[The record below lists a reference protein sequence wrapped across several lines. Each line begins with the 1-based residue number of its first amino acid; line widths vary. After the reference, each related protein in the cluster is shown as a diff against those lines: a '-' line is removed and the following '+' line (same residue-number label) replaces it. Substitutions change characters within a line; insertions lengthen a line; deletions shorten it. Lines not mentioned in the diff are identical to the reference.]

1 MSLLNADF
9 NKKLFF
15 ILHFSKD
22 FDNLYFSLS
31 LFDGFNIFAV
41 HSIIMTKKKTNSD
54 STSKKPKTEL
64 AVGVLGS
71 GSFATAIVKMLVE
84 NCKTVHWCVRNEFVK
99 GAIELRGHN
108 PTYLTA
114 VNFNLKN
121 LKLTTDINEMVSA
134 CDIVVLATPSIYLSD
149 SMDKLNCEY
158 GDKIFVSAIKGI
170 IPKVNNVV
178 AHYLKDEFKIGFRN
192 QAVIAGPCHAEEVAM
207 ERLSY
212 LTVATVEEENSKKL
226 LDIFSSDFIKVSASK
241 DILGNEYSAILKN
254 IFAIGAG
261 IASGLGYGDNFTA
274 VFVSNAIREIETFL
288 EAIYEAPRDVN
299 ESAYL
304 GDLLVT
310 AYSLFS
316 RNRNLGNLIG
326 KGYTVKSAIQSM
338 NMVAEGYYAAD
349 SIYQTAREK
358 GLKLPII
365 DTIYGILYEG
375 KNAEKQYRKLTAK
388 LN

>member
-1 MSLLNADF
+1 
-9 NKKLFF
+9 
-15 ILHFSKD
+15 
-22 FDNLYFSLS
+22 
-31 LFDGFNIFAV
+31 
-41 HSIIMTKKKTNSD
+41 MTKKKTILESSN
-54 STSKKPKTEL
+54 SKKSKAEIS
-64 AVGVLGS
+64 VGVVGS

-84 NCKTVHWCVRNEFVK
+84 NCKIVHWCVRSEYVK

-108 PTYLTA
+108 PNYLTA
-114 VNFNLKN
+114 VNFNQKN
-121 LKLTTDINEMVSA
+121 LKLTTDINELVSS
-134 CDIVVLATPSIYLSD
+134 CDVVVLATPSIYLSD
-149 SMDKLNCEY
+149 TLEKMTCDYK
-158 GDKIFVSAIKGI
+158 DKIFVSAIKGI
-170 IPKVNNVV
+170 IPKVNDVV
-178 AHYLKDEFKIGFRN
+178 AEYLKSEFQIGIRN

-212 LTVATVEEENSKKL
+212 LTIATVEEDVSKKL
-226 LDIFSSDFIKVSASK
+226 LQIFSSDFIKVNSSK
-241 DILGNEYSAILKN
+241 DVLGNEYSAILKN

-261 IASGLGYGDNFTA
+261 IASGLGYGDNFIA
-274 VFVSNAIREIETFL
+274 VFVSNAIREMETFL

-316 RNRNLGNLIG
+316 RNRSLGNLIG

-338 NMVAEGYYAAD
+338 NMIAEGYYAAN
-349 SIYQTAREK
+349 SIYKTAKSKNLE
-358 GLKLPII
+358 LPIV

-375 KNAEKQYRKLTAK
+375 KNAEKQFKKLTAK

>member
-1 MSLLNADF
+1 ME
-9 NKKLFF
+9 NKDL
-15 ILHFSKD
+15 ISQP
-22 FDNLYFSLS
+22 
-31 LFDGFNIFAV
+31 V
-41 HSIIMTKKKTNSD
+41 
-54 STSKKPKTEL
+54 
-64 AVGVLGS
+64 VGVLGS

-84 NCKTVHWCVRNEFVK
+84 NCQVVHWCVRNEFVK
-99 GAIELRGHN
+99 GAIELRHHN

-114 VNFNLKN
+114 VQFDIKK

-149 SMDKLNCEY
+149 SLDKMTCEY
-158 GDKIFVSAIKGI
+158 SDKMFVSAIKGI
-170 IPKVNNVV
+170 VPKVNDVV
-178 AHYLKDEFKIGFRN
+178 AHYLRDEFKIGFRC

-212 LTVATVEEENSKKL
+212 LTIATLEKNQEVLKNL
-226 LDIFSSDFIKVSASK
+226 FSSHFIKVNSSC

-254 IFAIGAG
+254 IYAIGAG

-274 VFVSNAIREIETFL
+274 VFITNAIREMETFL
-288 EAIYEAPRDVN
+288 EAIHESPRDVN

-338 NMVAEGYYAAD
+338 NMIAEGYYAAD
-349 SIYQTAREK
+349 SIYKTSQQKNIVT
-358 GLKLPII
+358 PII
-365 DTIYGILYEG
+365 DTIYGILYED
-375 KNAEKQYRKLTAK
+375 KNAEKEFQMLTAK
-388 LN
+388 LD

>member
-1 MSLLNADF
+1 MEKNGQKNQPF
-9 NKKLFF
+9 
-15 ILHFSKD
+15 
-22 FDNLYFSLS
+22 
-31 LFDGFNIFAV
+31 
-41 HSIIMTKKKTNSD
+41 
-54 STSKKPKTEL
+54 
-64 AVGVLGS
+64 VGVVGS

-84 NCKTVHWCVRNEFVK
+84 NAEIVHWCVRNEFVK

-114 VNFNLKN
+114 VQFDIKKLKI
-121 LKLTTDINEMVSA
+121 TTDINELVSA
-134 CDIVVLATPSIYLSD
+134 CDVVVLATPSIYLSD
-149 SMDKLNCEY
+149 SLEKMTCNY
-158 GDKIFVSAIKGI
+158 TNKIFVSAIKGI
-170 IPKVNNVV
+170 VPKVNDVV
-178 AHYLKDEFKIGFRN
+178 AHYLRDEFKIGFRS

-212 LTVATVEEENSKKL
+212 LTIATTEENEQVL
-226 LDIFSSDFIKVSASK
+226 HDLFSSSFIKVNCSN

-254 IFAIGAG
+254 IYAIGAG

-274 VFVSNAIREIETFL
+274 VFVTNAIREMEIFL
-288 EAIYEAPRDVN
+288 EGIHETPRDVN

-316 RNRNLGNLIG
+316 RNRSLGNLIG

-338 NMVAEGYYAAD
+338 NMIAEGYYAAD
-349 SIYQTAREK
+349 SIYQTSKEK
-358 GLKLPII
+358 EMKTPII
-365 DTIYGILYEG
+365 DAVYKILYEE
-375 KNAEKQYRKLTAK
+375 KNAEEQFKKLTLK

>member
-1 MSLLNADF
+1 MQE
-9 NKKLFF
+9 
-15 ILHFSKD
+15 
-22 FDNLYFSLS
+22 
-31 LFDGFNIFAV
+31 
-41 HSIIMTKKKTNSD
+41 NSP
-54 STSKKPKTEL
+54 SQYKSNPV
-64 AVGVLGS
+64 VGVLGS

-84 NCKTVHWCVRNEFVK
+84 NSKKVHWCVRNEFVK

-108 PTYLTA
+108 PTYLTS
-114 VNFNLKN
+114 VRFQKEELQI
-121 LKLTTDINEMVSA
+121 TTDVNELVSA
-134 CDIVVLATPSIYLSD
+134 CDVIVLATPSIYLSD
-149 SMDKLNCEY
+149 SLDKMTCDYTN
-158 GDKIFVSAIKGI
+158 KIFVSAIKGI

-178 AHYLKDEFKIGFRN
+178 AHYLRDEFQIGFRC

-212 LTVATVEEENSKKL
+212 LTIATAEDEVGEILKKL
-226 LDIFSSDFIKVSASK
+226 FASDFINVHTSK

-254 IFAIGAG
+254 IYAIGAG
-261 IASGLGYGDNFTA
+261 MASGLGYGDNFIA
-274 VFVSNAIREIETFL
+274 VLVSNAVREMEIFL
-288 EAIYEAPRDVN
+288 EAVYELPRDVN

-316 RNRNLGNLIG
+316 RNRSLGNLIG

-349 SIYQTAREK
+349 SVWETAK
-358 GLKLPII
+358 SKDLNLPII
-365 DTIYGILYEG
+365 NTVYKILYQE
-375 KNAEKQYRKLTAK
+375 KNAEAQFKKLTMR

>member
-1 MSLLNADF
+1 MA
-9 NKKLFF
+9 
-15 ILHFSKD
+15 
-22 FDNLYFSLS
+22 
-31 LFDGFNIFAV
+31 
-41 HSIIMTKKKTNSD
+41 KKKTNSD
-54 STSKKPKTEL
+54 SSTSKKTKNDVT
-64 AVGVLGS
+64 VGVVGS

-121 LKLTTDINEMVSA
+121 LKLTTDVNELVTA
-134 CDIVVLATPSIYLSD
+134 CDVVVLATPSIYLSD
-149 SMDKLNCEY
+149 TLDKMTCEY
-158 GDKIFVSAIKGI
+158 KDKIFVSAIKGI
-170 IPKVNNVV
+170 IPKVNDVV
-178 AHYLKDEFKIGFRN
+178 AHYLKEEFQIGFRN

-212 LTVATVEEENSKKL
+212 LTVATVEDEVSEKL
-226 LDIFSSDFIKVSASK
+226 VNIFNSDFIKVNSSK

-254 IFAIGAG
+254 IFAIGTG

-274 VFVSNAIREIETFL
+274 VFVSNAIREMETFL

-349 SIYQTAREK
+349 SIYKTAKQKKLE
-358 GLKLPII
+358 LPII
-365 DTIYGILYEG
+365 DTVYGILYEG
-375 KNAEKQYRKLTAK
+375 KNAEKQFKKLTTK

>member
-1 MSLLNADF
+1 MS
-9 NKKLFF
+9 
-15 ILHFSKD
+15 HP
-22 FDNLYFSLS
+22 
-31 LFDGFNIFAV
+31 V
-41 HSIIMTKKKTNSD
+41 
-54 STSKKPKTEL
+54 
-64 AVGVLGS
+64 VGVLGS

-84 NCKTVHWCVRNEFVK
+84 NCDVVHWCVRNEFVK
-99 GAIELRGHN
+99 GAIELRHHN

-114 VNFNLKN
+114 VQFDIKK

-134 CDIVVLATPSIYLSD
+134 CDIIVLATPSIYLSE
-149 SMDKLNCEY
+149 SLDKMNCEY
-158 GDKIFVSAIKGI
+158 SNKIFVSAIKGI
-170 IPKVNNVV
+170 VPKVNDVV
-178 AHYLKDEFKIGFRN
+178 AHYLREEFKIGFSC

-212 LTVATVEEENSKKL
+212 LTIATLEKNQKVL
-226 LDIFSSDFIKVSASK
+226 HDLFSSHFIKVNSSC

-254 IFAIGAG
+254 IYAIGAG
-261 IASGLGYGDNFTA
+261 VASGLGYGDNFTA
-274 VFVSNAIREIETFL
+274 VFITNAIREMETFL
-288 EAIYEAPRDVN
+288 EAIHESPRDVN

-338 NMVAEGYYAAD
+338 NMIAEGYYAAD
-349 SIYQTAREK
+349 SIHKTAKEK
-358 GLKLPII
+358 KMATPII
-365 DTIYGILYEG
+365 DAVYSILYED
-375 KNAEKQYRKLTAK
+375 KNPEKEFKKLTSK

>member
-1 MSLLNADF
+1 MA
-9 NKKLFF
+9 K
-15 ILHFSKD
+15 SKTQ
-22 FDNLYFSLS
+22 
-31 LFDGFNIFAV
+31 AA
-41 HSIIMTKKKTNSD
+41 TKKEKVKTAANSA
-54 STSKKPKTEL
+54 KKDVR
-64 AVGVLGS
+64 VGVLGS

-84 NCKTVHWCVRNEFVK
+84 NCKLVHWCVRNEFVK

-114 VNFNLKN
+114 VDFNLKN
-121 LKLTTDINEMVSA
+121 LKLTTDINELVTA
-134 CDIVVLATPSIYLSD
+134 CDVVILATPSIYLSD
-149 SMDKLNCEY
+149 AMDKMSCDY
-158 GDKIFVSAIKGI
+158 QDKIFVSAIKGI
-170 IPKVNNVV
+170 VPKTNDIV
-178 AHYLKDEFKIGFRN
+178 AHYLKEEFKIGFMN
-192 QAVIAGPCHAEEVAM
+192 QAVLAGPCHAEEVAM

-212 LTVATVEEENSKKL
+212 LTVAAADEA
-226 LDIFSSDFIKVSASK
+226 VSAKLDEIFTSYFINVHSSK

-254 IFAIGAG
+254 IYAIGAG
-261 IASGLGYGDNFTA
+261 MASGLGYGDNFTA
-274 VFVSNAIREIETFL
+274 VFVSNAIREMETFL

-338 NMVAEGYYAAD
+338 NMIAEGYYAAD
-349 SIYQTAREK
+349 SIYATAREK
-358 GLKLPII
+358 KITTPII

-375 KNAEKQYRKLTAK
+375 KNAEKQFKKLTAK

>member
-1 MSLLNADF
+1 ME
-9 NKKLFF
+9 NKDL
-15 ILHFSKD
+15 ISQP
-22 FDNLYFSLS
+22 
-31 LFDGFNIFAV
+31 V
-41 HSIIMTKKKTNSD
+41 
-54 STSKKPKTEL
+54 
-64 AVGVLGS
+64 VGVLGS

-84 NCKTVHWCVRNEFVK
+84 NCQTVHWCVRNEFVK
-99 GAIELRGHN
+99 GAIELRHHN

-114 VNFNLKN
+114 VQFDINK

-149 SMDKLNCEY
+149 SLDKMSCEY
-158 GDKIFVSAIKGI
+158 SDKMFVSAIKGI
-170 IPKVNNVV
+170 VPKVNDVV
-178 AHYLKDEFKIGFRN
+178 AHYLRDEFKIGFRC

-212 LTVATVEEENSKKL
+212 LTIATLEQNQDVLKKL
-226 LDIFSSDFIKVSASK
+226 FSSHFIKVNSSC

-254 IFAIGAG
+254 IYAIGAG

-274 VFVSNAIREIETFL
+274 VFITNAIREMETFL
-288 EAIYEAPRDVN
+288 EAIHEAPRDVN

-338 NMVAEGYYAAD
+338 NMIAEGYYAAD
-349 SIYQTAREK
+349 SIYKTSKQKKIVT
-358 GLKLPII
+358 PII
-365 DTIYGILYEG
+365 DTIYGILYEE
-375 KNAEKQYRKLTAK
+375 KNAEKEFQMLTAK
-388 LN
+388 LD

>member
-1 MSLLNADF
+1 MA
-9 NKKLFF
+9 
-15 ILHFSKD
+15 
-22 FDNLYFSLS
+22 
-31 LFDGFNIFAV
+31 
-41 HSIIMTKKKTNSD
+41 KKKT
-54 STSKKPKTEL
+54 KPEAEKQEKTTKQSL
-64 AVGVLGS
+64 PAVGVVGS
-71 GSFATAIVKMLVE
+71 GSFATAIVKMLLE
-84 NCKTVHWCVRNEFVK
+84 NSRNVHWCVRNEFVK

-114 VNFNLKN
+114 VNFNVKSLQI
-121 LKLTTDINEMVSA
+121 TTDINELVSA
-134 CDIVVLATPSIYLSD
+134 CDVVVLATPSIYLSD
-149 SMDKLNCEY
+149 TIEKMTCDYS
-158 GDKIFVSAIKGI
+158 GKIFVSAIKGI
-170 IPKVNNVV
+170 VPKVNDVV
-178 AHYLKDEFKIGFRN
+178 AHYLRDEFQIGFRC

-212 LTVATVEEENSKKL
+212 LTIATAEDEVAAVLEKL
-226 LDIFSSDFIKVSASK
+226 FESDFINVHTSK

-254 IFAIGAG
+254 IYAIGAG

-274 VFVSNAIREIETFL
+274 VFVSNAIREMETFL
-288 EAIYEAPRDVN
+288 EGIYEAPRDVN

-338 NMVAEGYYAAD
+338 NMIAEGYYAAD
-349 SIYQTAREK
+349 SIYNTSQEK
-358 GLKLPII
+358 GMSTPII
-365 DTIYGILYEG
+365 DTVYRILYEG
-375 KNAEKQYRKLTAK
+375 KNAEKQFKKLTTV